1 MSTTRRSPE
10 IRTPYDPAKAMRD
23 RNNAEKTVEP
33 MTVQQRMTK
42 RPYLRPEKKPL
53 LREQD

>member
-1 MSTTRRSPE
+1 MSKRPPMY
-10 IRTPYDPAKAMRD
+10 TPFDPAKAMRD

-33 MTVQQRMTK
+33 MTVQQRLAK

-53 LREQD
+53 LRAQD

>member
-1 MSTTRRSPE
+1 MTRRSPE

-23 RNNAEKTVEP
+23 RNNAEKAIEP
-33 MTVQQRMTK
+33 LTVQQRMAK

-53 LREQD
+53 LREHD

>member
-1 MSTTRRSPE
+1 MSTKRSPE

-33 MTVQQRMTK
+33 VTVAQRMAK
-42 RPYLRPEKKPL
+42 RTWIRPEKRPL
-53 LREQD
+53 LRERD

>member
-1 MSTTRRSPE
+1 MSTRRSPE
-10 IRTPYDPAKAMRD
+10 LRTPYDPAKAMRD

-33 MTVQQRMTK
+33 MTVQQRMAP
-42 RPYLRPEKKPL
+42 RNYLRPAKKPL